1 MKVLD
6 PESKATMIDAVNKPV
21 DPTVNG
27 DAGASDKE
35 PGMIVDVKSLYQSK
49 PDNRG
54 KTTWVDKYPDDLEE
68 AAENAQTA
76 RYALLIRYSKCYDG
90 RKKLQINSI
99 VVQSPLLKKS
109 LGKVLKDYPGIT
121 TSLDRLTFNTPFQP
135 FVHRWTNLV
144 QALAAEQDPETHAH
158 LRLLYCTLEEELRDD
173 LKARDDF
180 ILNGVITYSTLW
192 MIFEPGTV
200 VFAVKNGQDC
210 AAKFT
215 GGNYQQTRCGDCYA
229 VSCQIVDWDGEKF
242 GLGGESFNIW
252 GFAGT
257 MKITQL
263 SVFPFKNHPNLPK
276 VKCELIARGIL
287 FQELSGYHYKAYQGV
302 AIGEGPWGPIK
313 YNVSCFTFMRFQ
325 PLTIQSISSVLMA
338 KTGRQPYHH

>member
-1 MKVLD
+1 MTD
-6 PESKATMIDAVNKPV
+6 AATKSIDLAI
-21 DPTVNG
+21 DG
-27 DAGASDKE
+27 DGEASDKK
-35 PGMIVDVKSLYQSK
+35 PGMIADVKNLYQSK

-54 KTTWVDKYPDDLEE
+54 KTTWVEKYPDDLEE

-76 RYALLIRYSKCYDG
+76 RYALLIRFTKCYDG

-99 VVQSPLLKKS
+99 VVQSPLLKKA

-121 TSLDRLTFNTPFQP
+121 TSLDRLTFTAPFQP

-144 QALAAEQDPETHAH
+144 QALAAEQDSETHAH
-158 LRLLYCTLEEELRDD
+158 LRLLYRTLEEELRDD

-192 MIFEPGTV
+192 MIFEPGAV
-200 VFAVKNGQDC
+200 VFSVKNGQDC

-215 GGNYQQTRCGDCYA
+215 SASYQQTRCGDCYA
-229 VSCQIVDWDGEKF
+229 VRCQIVDWDGEKF

-252 GFAGT
+252 GFEGT
-257 MKITQL
+257 MKITKL
-263 SVFPFKNHPNLPK
+263 SVFPLTYHPNLPK
-276 VKCELIARGIL
+276 VKSELISRGKL
-287 FQELSGYHYKAYQGV
+287 FEELSGYHYKTYKGV

-313 YNVSCFTFMRFQ
+313 YNVSGFAFTCFI
-325 PLTIQSISSVLMA
+325 PLIIKYASSVLTA
-338 KTGRQPYHH
+338 TIGRQPYHH

>member
-1 MKVLD
+1 MTVLD
-6 PESKATMIDAVNKPV
+6 PQSKATMIDAATESV
-21 DPTVNG
+21 DSTVNG
-27 DAGASDKE
+27 DGGASDKK
-35 PGMIVDVKSLYQSK
+35 PGMIADVKNLYQSK

-76 RYALLIRYSKCYDG
+76 RYALLIRFAKCYDG

-99 VVQSPLLKKS
+99 VVQSPLLKTA

-121 TSLDRLTFNTPFQP
+121 TSLDRLTFTAPFQP

-144 QALAAEQDPETHAH
+144 QALATEQDSETHAH
-158 LRLLYCTLEEELRDD
+158 LELFHKTLEEELRDD

-200 VFAVKNGQDC
+200 VFAVKNGQNC
-210 AAKFT
+210 AAKCT
-215 GGNYQQTRCGDCYA
+215 NGNYIQNNCGIYYG
-229 VSCQIVDWDGEKF
+229 VHCQIVDWDGEKF
-242 GLGGESFNIW
+242 GLGNESLKIW
-252 GFAGT
+252 EFEGT
-257 MKITQL
+257 MKITKL
-263 SVFPFKNHPNLPK
+263 SVFPINYHPHLPK
-276 VKCELIARGIL
+276 VECELIARGKL
-287 FQELSGYHYKAYQGV
+287 FEELSGYHYKAYQGV

-313 YNVSCFTFMRFQ
+313 YNVSCFAF
-325 PLTIQSISSVLMA
+325 LIII
-338 KTGRQPYHH
+338 